1 MATSLIIIGCLPHLP
16 PVSIMDNYD
25 ILDTI
30 GEGCASHFA
39 TLPLPTA
46 CMLTSQALCR
56 VDCNH
61 STYGVVLK
69 ARHKESGQ
77 IVAIKKFKESDEDEQ
92 VRKTALR
99 EVRILKVHRV
109 GCAGCSIIMASSLP
123 VPFAP
128 LPHASIVCV
137 CV

>member
-1 MATSLIIIGCLPHLP
+1 MAKG
-16 PVSIMDNYD
+16 
-25 ILDTI
+25 
-30 GEGCASHFA
+30 A
-39 TLPLPTA
+39 LPTLQLCPLHA
-46 CMLTSQALCR
+46 CSQAKPC
-56 VDCNH
+56 VAFDCNH

-99 EVRILKVHRV
+99 EVRILKVQ
-109 GCAGCSIIMASSLP
+109 GWMLQA
-123 VPFAP
+123 AP
-128 LPHASIVCV
+128 LLWHLPSRFHLHHYLTLAIVCL